1 MAMWALGIAGTV
13 VGSIVVSLLKKIVS
27 EMVTIRDDLKILA
40 VRHEMNTKTIDDHES
55 RIRSLELR
63 DAG

>member
-1 MAMWALGIAGTV
+1 MWFLGLAGTV
-13 VGSIVVSLLKKIVS
+13 VGGLVVSLLKKIIS

-40 VRHEMNTKTIDDHES
+40 VRHEVNTKTIDDHES
-55 RIRSLELR
+55 RIRVLELR